1 MDGILVE
8 TSGDGDGKK
17 LPHKF
22 LQGYEEGFV
31 SL

>member
-1 MDGILVE
+1 MGSSWKLAGMGMV
-8 TSGDGDGKK
+8 KK